1 MREVTKR
8 AVDPSDEIVESA
20 KDEESVDV
28 VQNEDDKEKLAR
40 EREFKKF
47 TAAIGDEGDPTMLI
61 LRAHLFSESLLER
74 YITFK
79 FARGDKIIENAALS
93 FHQKLI
99 IVDAFNELGD
109 HIISSLRNLNKL
121 RNQCA
126 HQLDKKISD
135 GDVLKVGSPLGTTF
149 TRLRRDAN
157 FDEIILLRK
166 IINYICGYL
175 TGHCHCYENSAS
187 QESRN

>member
-1 MREVTKR
+1 MKKVAKTEFNSS
-8 AVDPSDEIVESA
+8 PEIVES
-20 KDEESVDV
+20 KEGEKSIDDVEIDDEEKMS
-28 VQNEDDKEKLAR
+28 R
-40 EREFKKF
+40 EREFNKF

-79 FARGDKIIENAALS
+79 FPRGDKIIESGTLS
-93 FHQKLI
+93 FHQKLT

-109 HIISSLRNLNKL
+109 HVISSLRNLNKL

-135 GDVLKVGSPLGTTF
+135 GDVLKVGSPLGVTF
-149 TRLRRDAN
+149 TRLRREAK

-175 TGHCHCYENSAS
+175 TGHCHYYENSTS
-187 QESRN
+187 QQSKK

>member
-1 MREVTKR
+1 MREVLKK
-8 AVDPSDEIVESA
+8 AVDPSDEVVESV
-20 KDEESVDV
+20 KGGESIDIVND
-28 VQNEDDKEKLAR
+28 EDDEEKLAR

-79 FARGDKIIENAALS
+79 FPRGDKVIENAALS

-99 IVDAFNELGD
+99 IVDAFDELGD

-126 HQLDKKISD
+126 HQLDKRISD
-135 GDVLKVGSPLGTTF
+135 GDVLKVGSPLGTMF
-149 TRLRRDAN
+149 TRLRREAN
-157 FDEIILLRK
+157 FDEIILLRS

-175 TGHCHCYENSAS
+175 TGHCHCYENSTS
-187 QESRN
+187 QKSGK